1 MQSVVRRVRST
12 TSRNLGYRDAEM
24 QRRGASRIAFQ
35 ETRWG
40 WRVRR
45 SIVDVVVFPQ
55 PATVLLTLRP
65 GYRCCRRRRLR
76 CRRLSI
82 VGCRLSMLEGR
93 GGPPER
99 RGRVF
104 SLAFVCV
111 SLLCCRMALN
121 PTPLPPW
128 QPCTVTTKLQNLE
141 RSCPLIHF
149 SLLQQKKKGRWNPKL
164 VSSCVASSLSL
175 QATSFRMGSFLEC
188 DQPLRISRHCHC
200 AVVGMNEPDFS
211 FAVLSWSL
219 IASRQRHPA
228 NRSTTWKKPRRGRSD
243 GSLPPFRCGT
253 RFRQP
258 LSIHSVPSR
267 WGLFI

>member
-40 WRVRR
+40 WRLRR

-65 GYRCCRRRRLR
+65 GCRCRRRLR
-76 CRRLSI
+76 CRRSSI
-82 VGCRLSMLEGR
+82 VGCWLSMLEGR
-93 GGPPER
+93 GGFPER

-121 PTPLPPW
+121 PTLLPPW

-149 SLLQQKKKGRWNPKL
+149 ALLQRKKKGRWNPKL
-164 VSSCVASSLSL
+164 VSSCVAPSLSL
-175 QATSFRMGSFLEC
+175 QAIARMRSFLEC
-188 DQPLRISRHCHC
+188 DQPTRISRH
-200 AVVGMNEPDFS
+200 
-211 FAVLSWSL
+211 
-219 IASRQRHPA
+219 
-228 NRSTTWKKPRRGRSD
+228 
-243 GSLPPFRCGT
+243 
-253 RFRQP
+253 
-258 LSIHSVPSR
+258 
-267 WGLFI
+267 